1 MAGEKLI
8 GMAEVIFADWL
19 RGVHY
24 PKLDWVI
31 HELKQL
37 GIPHRVSGSAIRGG
51 SVLQIEKGRETMAMD
66 ILNRVIGELHV
77 GVDNRTITIADLP
90 DDHQLFRVEPY
101 TSNGPLTHQFP
112 TSEELNRVVDSTLFS
127 VDPKTGADLSL
138 TDKINKLPSPANVPV
153 ITVIPKT
160 PTDLPKKQMERKF
173 GKQAVGPVVVTI
185 PKKVDPEPT
194 PVVEDDDWDDEDW
207 GDPEPETV
215 TQQADRL
222 LEYSDQLV
230 MWDTVRQYNCRVYEV
245 NSSHMS
251 RIGAMQMH
259 PPTGTSYAVL
269 VGFKGKDLPYRYYPV
284 LVSQWEQLL
293 AEAIKNHELGP
304 NAASVGEAFWKIL
317 RGPAETGHLVCERYD
332 DGGNWVKVNPVKK

>member
-1 MAGEKLI
+1 MANEI
-8 GMAEVIFADWL
+8 IYADWL

-37 GIPHRVSGSAIRGG
+37 GIPHRVSGSAMKGG

-77 GVDNRTITIADLP
+77 GVQNRTVTIADLP
-90 DDHQLFRVEPY
+90 DDHELFRVDK
-101 TSNGPLTHQFP
+101 SNVAQFP
-112 TSEELNRVVDSTLFS
+112 SSEPPTPSFLI
-127 VDPKTGADLSL
+127 DPKTGAELSL
-138 TDKINKLPSPANVPV
+138 TDKINKLPNPADVPMV
-153 ITVIPKT
+153 TIIPKT
-160 PTDLPKKQMERKF
+160 PTDLPKRQMERKF
-173 GKQAVGPVVVTI
+173 GRQPVGPVVVTI
-185 PKKVDPEPT
+185 PKKVGPEPV

-207 GDPEPETV
+207 GDPQSETI

-222 LEYSDQLV
+222 LEYSDQLI
-230 MWDTVRQYNCRVYEV
+230 MWDTARQYTCRVYEV

-259 PPTGTSYAVL
+259 PPMGTSYAVL
-269 VGFKGKDLPYRYYPV
+269 IGFKGKDLPYRYYPV
-284 LVSQWEQLL
+284 QVSQWEQLL
-293 AEAIKNHELGP
+293 AEAIKNHELGSK
-304 NAASVGEAFWKIL
+304 AASVGEEFWRIL
-317 RGPAETGHLVCERYD
+317 RGPAEAGQIVCERYD